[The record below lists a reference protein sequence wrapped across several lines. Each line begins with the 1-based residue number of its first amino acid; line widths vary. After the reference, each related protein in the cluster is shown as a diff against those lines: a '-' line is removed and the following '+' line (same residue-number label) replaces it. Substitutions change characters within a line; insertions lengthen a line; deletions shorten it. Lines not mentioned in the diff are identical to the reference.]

1 MSVEVYGMTFSGGV
15 GWLCVGMSVYVCER
29 ETERQENKSLIEER
43 ELSDG
48 YLWYRDQMTI

>member
-1 MSVEVYGMTFSGGV
+1 MAVCRYE
-15 GWLCVGMSVYVCER
+15 CVCVRER
-29 ETERQENKSLIEER
+29 ETERQENKSLIEGR